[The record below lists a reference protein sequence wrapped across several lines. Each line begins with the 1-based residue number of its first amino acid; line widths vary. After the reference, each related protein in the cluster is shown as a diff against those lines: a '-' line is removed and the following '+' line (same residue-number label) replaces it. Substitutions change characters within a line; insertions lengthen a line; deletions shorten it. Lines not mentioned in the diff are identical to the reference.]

1 MRYRRVFA
9 LALVATLAVEPAAA
23 QSVNRNLIEGLNYQL
38 LYVALPLTL
47 FVEII
52 LVYAVFRF
60 RDNDDPEPTT
70 DDAALE
76 ITWTVATAIILLF
89 VGVSAYS
96 VLASPYIS
104 PQQGEAEGFSDDP
117 VEVRVLAYQ
126 WGWEFSYPGANVT
139 TQAQLVVPANRD
151 VELVMTS
158 SDVIHSL
165 FVPKLGVKQDVF
177 PGKTTRIR
185 TRATATGRYRA
196 YCTELCGAGHA
207 RMRATVTVLE
217 PAAYRGW
224 LESNRGNQSVTAAP
238 RPSDGDAPE
247 NPPPRQI

>member
-1 MRYRRVFA
+1 MRYRGV
-9 LALVATLAVEPAAA
+9 LAFGVLATLAVEPAAA
-23 QSVNRNLIEGLNYQL
+23 QSVNRNLIDGLNYQL

-60 RDNDDPEPTT
+60 RDNDDPKPTT

-96 VLASPYIS
+96 VLASPYVS
-104 PQQGEAEGFSDDP
+104 PQQEAEGFSDDA

-139 TQAQLVVPANRD
+139 TQDQLVVPANRD

-177 PGKTTRIR
+177 PERTTRIR
-185 TRATATGRYRA
+185 TRATATGQYRA
-196 YCTELCGAGHA
+196 YCTELCGAGHS

-217 PAAYRGW
+217 PDAYREF
-224 LESNRGNQSVTAAP
+224 LESNRGNRSVTGAP
-238 RPSDGDAPE
+238 TPAGGDAPTKLGV
-247 NPPPRQI
+247 RLQL